1 MTGNPA
7 KEETR
12 RSYLDE
18 LFSRDLTPLSL
29 VLELDTG
36 NKQVVVPLLRE
47 TYVITPGGI
56 INGKGEQ
63 PSHAVSVLLLK
74 YCLTCPETLPPEG
87 EWITYREFRD
97 AAPFAAAFSVN
108 TEQKLT
114 RYFSGKMDLLD
125 RSAALLGGEQT
136 GREFPYDRVSVFH
149 PLGKVPVMLCF
160 NDADEEFPA
169 RAGILFRESAPRF
182 LDMESLAIAGWL
194 LSDRLLQSAGFPV
207 DSVM

>member
-7 KEETR
+7 KEQTY
-12 RSYLDE
+12 RSYLNE
-18 LFSRDLTPLSL
+18 LFSRDLTPLSR
-29 VLELDTG
+29 VLGLNTG
-36 NKQVVVPLLRE
+36 NEQVVVPLLGE
-47 TYVITPGGI
+47 SYVITPGGI
-56 INGKGEQ
+56 INGKGER
-63 PSHAVSVLLLK
+63 PSHAASVLLLK
-74 YCLTCPETLPPEG
+74 YCLTCPGTLPPEG

-97 AAPFAAAFSVN
+97 AAPFASAFSGN

-114 RYFSGKMDLLD
+114 RYFTEKTDLLD
-125 RSAALLGGEQT
+125 RSAALLGGEQPDR
-136 GREFPYDRVSVFH
+136 GFPYDRVFVFR

-169 RAGILFRESAPRF
+169 RASILFRESAPGF

-194 LSDRLLQSAGFPV
+194 LSDRLLQAAGFPV